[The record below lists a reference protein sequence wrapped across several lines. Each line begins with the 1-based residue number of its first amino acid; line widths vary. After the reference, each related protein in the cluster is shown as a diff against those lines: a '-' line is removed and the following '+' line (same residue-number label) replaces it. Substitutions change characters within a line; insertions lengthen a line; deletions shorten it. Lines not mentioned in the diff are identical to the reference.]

1 MFGRN
6 KFKKLKREEVVDA
19 IIELTKQQEELENGV
34 LTKSEEV
41 DKLMERGK
49 KEKNRDIK
57 LLCAKKVTSLREEIK
72 RDTNRAAYL
81 LYNIKLMEKLKSA
94 IDDKQFVKNTTKIPL
109 NKLIGDQKALAMFL
123 QDAVADRNA
132 AEDALVE
139 ADRLFESYEQTANYD
154 TSPIYAANKSDDE
167 LLAMFEM
174 QDQLDSE
181 AEIDSDPLSEEEL
194 KAKRAQASE

>member
-1 MFGRN
+1 
-6 KFKKLKREEVVDA
+6 
-19 IIELTKQQEELENGV
+19 
-34 LTKSEEV
+34 
-41 DKLMERGK
+41 
-49 KEKNRDIK
+49 
-57 LLCAKKVTSLREEIK
+57 
-72 RDTNRAAYL
+72 
-81 LYNIKLMEKLKSA
+81 
-94 IDDKQFVKNTTKIPL
+94 
-109 NKLIGDQKALAMFL
+109 MFL

-167 LLAMFEM
+167 PPAMFEM